1 MATASTAAI
10 AIPSDIHAF
19 ATSVS
24 PRGVDLEGRLDLSLD
39 ALIKERKKEHKL
51 LRKEEAKK
59 LKQKPQSADKRKAP
73 KQQKPQQRKQQ
84 QRKQQQATAKGGQ
97 KAQRKALVNKN
108 RGLSTL
114 PTAAKDKAAQG
125 KTKTSIAATTAKLRR
140 QMRADKTKTSRLVVS
155 PKALKGIKQSSTAQ
169 QPKKKKNAPQQAKK
183 VMPPTQPKSGK
194 KQQVVKQQPNSQV
207 KAPVRQV
214 MRANNKKAKLSI
226 TITAQAT
233 KKSQKKQKAANKVV
247 LPGKLSQ
254 TLVKKASA
262 AKKVVKRAKNRKAA
276 ATKVVRQVSGQ
287 RRKN

>member
-10 AIPSDIHAF
+10 AIPSDVHAF

-73 KQQKPQQRKQQ
+73 KQQKPQQQ
-84 QRKQQQATAKGGQ
+84 KQQQATAKGGQ

-169 QPKKKKNAPQQAKK
+169 QSKKKKNAPQQARK
-183 VMPPTQPKSGK
+183 VMPLTQPKSGK
-194 KQQVVKQQPNSQV
+194 KQQVVKQQVVKQQPNSQV

-287 RRKN
+287 RKKN

>member
-10 AIPSDIHAF
+10 AIPSDVHAF

-73 KQQKPQQRKQQ
+73 KQQKPQQQ
-84 QRKQQQATAKGGQ
+84 KQQQATAKGGQ

-169 QPKKKKNAPQQAKK
+169 QSKKKKNAPQQARK
-183 VMPPTQPKSGK
+183 VMPLTQPKSGK

-287 RRKN
+287 RKKN

>member
-10 AIPSDIHAF
+10 AIPSDVHAF

-39 ALIKERKKEHKL
+39 VLIKERKKKHKL

-73 KQQKPQQRKQQ
+73 KQQKPQQQ
-84 QRKQQQATAKGGQ
+84 KQQQATAKGGQ

-169 QPKKKKNAPQQAKK
+169 QSKKKKNAPQQARK
-183 VMPPTQPKSGK
+183 VMPLTQPKSGK

-287 RRKN
+287 RKKN